1 MKFLEKNLIFNINP
15 IKHKKN
21 ESRKHFLMLPRF
33 FTSFRMTLCVNRY
46 IVPPKKR
53 KSVISVVMVVSEKGI

>member
-1 MKFLEKNLIFNINP
+1 
-15 IKHKKN
+15 
-21 ESRKHFLMLPRF
+21 
-33 FTSFRMTLCVNRY
+33 MTLGVNRY